1 MKASSGTN
9 EAWQQR
15 EFMLLCALL
24 AWCVALVGFR
34 VERTGSGQFLF
45 LIWNLF
51 LACVPLF
58 ASRLLRA
65 AHKKKASDSLQLGL
79 AGLWLLFLP
88 NAPYILTD
96 IVHLQPAST
105 GLYWYDLGLLLSCA
119 GTGVLLGYSSLS
131 DVHRILEERFGPR
144 WGWGVVVSTLILS
157 GYGVYL
163 GRVMRWNS
171 WDVIVNPRGLFGNI
185 ADCLLNPSLHIRTY
199 MVSGLFGVGLL
210 LGYAAL
216 RSVRSWHGSLAAD

>member
-1 MKASSGTN
+1 MKALSTN

-15 EFMLLCALL
+15 EFILLCALL
-24 AWCVALVGFR
+24 AWCIALVGFR
-34 VERTGSGQFLF
+34 VQRTGSGQFLF
-45 LIWNLF
+45 LLWNLF
-51 LACVPLF
+51 LACVPVF

-65 AHKKKASDSLQLGL
+65 AHRKKAPDTLQLGL

-119 GTGVLLGYSSLS
+119 GTGVLLGYSSLF
-131 DVHRILEERFGPR
+131 DVHRILEERLGSR
-144 WGWGVVVSTLILS
+144 WGWGIVVGTLILS

-171 WDVIVNPRGLFGNI
+171 WDVIVNPRGLFGCI
-185 ADCLLNPSLHIRTY
+185 ADCLLNPSLHIHTY

-216 RSVRSWHGSLAAD
+216 RSMTSWNGSLAAD